1 MKTLAH
7 LTAVRRNLPHPVIG
21 SVPKTVTLTDE
32 GEYAGESVSGERG
45 FSLVEMVIVCVVIAI
60 IATIAIPYLQKAVR
74 SSENGNMFATLETIA
89 STQGD
94 FYSQHQRFG
103 RLGEIN
109 TALSNSI
116 GTVSGND
123 VQRGRF
129 VLSMSPA
136 VPTDNE
142 LITGYTIIAL
152 RNVAGEDQ
160 IYRYELTQSGQVRQL
175 SP

>member
-1 MKTLAH
+1 MKMLAH
-7 LTAVRRNLPHPVIG
+7 LTAVSRNMPHPVNG
-21 SVPKTVTLTDE
+21 SVPKTVTLSDE
-32 GEYAGESVSGERG
+32 SSYAGESVSGESG
-45 FSLVEMVIVCVVIAI
+45 FSLVELVVVCVVIGI

-74 SSENGNMFATLETIA
+74 SSENGNMFASMRTIA
-89 STQGD
+89 STQVN
-94 FYSQHQRFG
+94 FYSQNQRFG

-123 VQRGRF
+123 LQRGRF

-136 VPTDNE
+136 VPTDIE
-142 LITGYTIIAL
+142 LRTGYTITAL
-152 RNVAGEDQ
+152 RNIAGEDQ
-160 IYRYELTQSGQVRQL
+160 IYRYELTQAGQVRQL